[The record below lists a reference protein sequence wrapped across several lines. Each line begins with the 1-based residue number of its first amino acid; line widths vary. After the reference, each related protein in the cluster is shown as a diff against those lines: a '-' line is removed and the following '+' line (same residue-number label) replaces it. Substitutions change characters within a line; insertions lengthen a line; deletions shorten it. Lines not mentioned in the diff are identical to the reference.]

1 MKTIMSTKNKYDLI
15 HNLFFSEAE
24 AHRLKRSR
32 VSINTRSWK
41 WEAVTRKPQQR
52 KSSSNGS
59 MPPPMG
65 LPRSSRRYRKGRLL
79 GKVCMLHVIAA
90 CSCFERALPQGG
102 FARVYEL
109 TDIESGEVFAGKIV
123 QKSSLSKARAKAKV
137 TTLDCVLV

>member
-1 MKTIMSTKNKYDLI
+1 MGGCNQETP
-15 HNLFFSEAE
+15 AE
-24 AHRLKRSR
+24 EIIIERLHA
-32 VSINTRSWK
+32 T
-41 WEAVTRKPQQR
+41 ADGP
-52 KSSSNGS
+52 
-59 MPPPMG
+59 
-65 LPRSSRRYRKGRLL
+65 SSRRYRKGRLL

-137 TTLDCVLV
+137 TTPDCVLV